1 MSKTWIIMMVA
12 VMLVMDAVAFHHVFY
27 RLRPRL
33 MKLGRTL
40 AQRKETIAA
49 AATIVG
55 ACLRESYSGDPDT
68 LPAVLADITPRLAEL
83 LTSRGLE
90 PDAGAGR
97 DLIARSLATHGVPA
111 AQAREALTRLAA

>member
-68 LPAVLADITPRLAEL
+68 LPR
-83 LTSRGLE
+83 
-90 PDAGAGR
+90 GAGK
-97 DLIARSLATHGVPA
+97 AR
-111 AQAREALTRLAA
+111 QAGGSPPDHRSPFF